1 MNITEYNELWKQLK
15 GGEDIERLAGEGYDR
30 ELLLVLYTEKHVRDI
45 KRSYY
50 QVTAK
55 SDRLLDEWRRGRSFD
70 HLASKHRFSP
80 VLMASI
86 VLREHGM
93 TKKEVRN
100 ALADY
105 NSVKDRRIRKE
116 LERAQE
122 CDLVY
127 STKGYEIQKQR
138 GEEGEARIAKWLDDR
153 AMVYK
158 TEEDLKGSGK
168 TVDFLLDKPIDIDVD
183 GEKKQVNWIESK
195 GSFGDMKKLRRDYTV
210 QLKPYTELWGPGIV
224 VYWFGFLEGM
234 ELWLH
239 ARDIY
244 PVRKEW
250 FG

>member
-1 MNITEYNELWKQLK
+1 MNITEYNGLWKQLDS
-15 GGEDIERLAGEGYDR
+15 GEDIERLTGEGYDR
-30 ELLLVLYTEKHVRDI
+30 ELLLVLYTEKHVRNI
-45 KRSYY
+45 KRSFYK
-50 QVTAK
+50 VTAQ
-55 SDRLLDEWRRGRSFD
+55 SDRLLDDWKRGRSFD

-80 VLMASI
+80 ILMASI
-86 VLREHGM
+86 VLKEHGM

-100 ALADY
+100 ALQDY
-105 NSVKDRRIRKE
+105 KSVKDQRIRKE

-122 CDLVY
+122 TDLVY
-127 STKGYEIQKQR
+127 SQKGYEIQR
-138 GEEGEARIAKWLDDR
+138 DRGIEGEERIARWLDDR
-153 AMVYK
+153 TLSYK

-168 TVDFLLDKPIDIDVD
+168 TVDFLLDEPIEIDID
-183 GEKKQVNWIESK
+183 GEKKKVNWIESK

-224 VYWFGFLEGM
+224 VYWFGYLEGM
-234 ELWLH
+234 EMWLQ